1 MKKKLLALLL
11 SFTSVFVLG
20 ACLGGASGDDVE
32 INIPGEVPTEDISV
46 DMWHAFGDD
55 NVELINDMMESFPYD
70 NITLEQLSQGGYDGL
85 RQATM
90 QGVVSGETPDIVLG
104 YPDHFVEYLTGKA
117 LIPLEEYIDDENF
130 GIDRDD
136 FIPGFMDENQ
146 QYEDG
151 HQYSLPF
158 SKSTEMVV
166 YNKDA
171 FDAQGYTF
179 DEKYIY
185 WSDLEDM
192 AGDMIWAD
200 DDNADDRNDYE
211 ILFNYDSPD
220 NLFINGS
227 AQFDAPYTNQEG
239 EILIDNQETRDMLNY
254 FKGLMDEDIL
264 SLPIEWDEEFGSE
277 PFVEGKVCMSQ
288 GSTAGVRYNL
298 PDPENN
304 PSHKDFEVG
313 VAPVI
318 QKEDGTLSAIQQGPN
333 VAIMAETS
341 DDVRL
346 AAWLIIEHLTNAENS
361 AYFSMNTGYVPVRQ
375 SSFETTIYTDF
386 LAIVDKDVADLT
398 PTEEDQRP
406 FALAATVAQAQQDIY
421 NFEPAFLGDF
431 TSSKARTESALLLEG
446 IFAETRT
453 VNEAIDRMLN
463 QLGQ

>member
-20 ACLGGASGDDVE
+20 ACLGGASGEDVE
-32 INIPGEVPTEDISV
+32 INIPDEVPTDEISV

-55 NVELINDMMESFPYD
+55 NVALVEDMMETFPYD
-70 NITLEQLSQGGYDGL
+70 NITLDQLSQGGYDGL

-117 LIPLEEYIDDENF
+117 LIPLEDYIDHDEF

-136 FIPGFMDENQ
+136 FIEGFMDENQ

-171 FDAQGYTF
+171 FEAQGYTLGT
-179 DEKYIY
+179 DEYIY
-185 WSDLEDM
+185 WSDLEAM
-192 AGDMIWAD
+192 APDMIGSGD
-200 DDNADDRNDYE
+200 DQCE
-211 ILFNYDSPD
+211 FLFNYDSPD

-227 AQFDAPYTNQEG
+227 AEFGAPYTNQEG
-239 EILIDNQETRDMLNY
+239 EILIDNDDTREMLNY
-254 FKGLMDEDIL
+254 FKGLMDDNIL
-264 SLPIEWDEEFGSE
+264 TLPIEWDEEYGST
-277 PFVEGKVCMSQ
+277 PFVEGEVCMSQ

-304 PSHKDFEVG
+304 SSHGDFEVG

-318 QKEDGTLSAIQQGPN
+318 QKEDGELSAIQQGPN
-333 VAIMAETS
+333 VAIMSDTS

-361 AYFSMNTGYVPVRQ
+361 AHFSMNTGYVPVRQ
-375 SSFETTIYTDF
+375 SSFETSDYVDF
-386 LAIVDKDVADLT
+386 LALADEDPADLT
-398 PTEEDQRP
+398 PTERDQRP
-406 FALAATVAQAQQDIY
+406 FSLAATVAQAQQDIY

-431 TSSKARTESALLLEG
+431 TSSKARDESGLLLEG
-446 IFAETRT
+446 IYADTRT

-463 QLGQ
+463 QLGE

>member
-1 MKKKLLALLL
+1 MKKKLFALLL
-11 SFTSVFVLG
+11 SVTSVFVLG
-20 ACLGGASGDDVE
+20 ACLGGASGEDVE
-32 INIPGEVPTEDISV
+32 INIPDEVPTEEISV

-55 NVELINDMMESFPYD
+55 NVGLIEDMMESFPYD

-117 LIPLEEYIDDENF
+117 LIPLEDYIDHEEF
-130 GIDRDD
+130 GVDRED
-136 FIPGFMDENQ
+136 FIEGFMQENQ

-179 DEKYIY
+179 STDEYIY
-185 WSDLEDM
+185 WSDLEAM
-192 AGDMIWAD
+192 ADDMIGTG
-200 DDNADDRNDYE
+200 DNQCGH
-211 ILFNYDSPD
+211 LFNYDSPD

-227 AQFDAPYTNQEG
+227 AQFGAPYTNQDG

-254 FKGLMDEDIL
+254 WQGLMDDNIL
-264 SLPIEWDEEFGSE
+264 ALPIEWDEEFGST
-277 PFVEGKVCMSQ
+277 PFVEGDVCMSQ

-304 PSHKDFEVG
+304 PSHLDFEVG

-318 QKEDGTLSAIQQGPN
+318 QKEDGNLSAIQQGPN
-333 VAIMAETS
+333 VAIMSDTS

-375 SSFETTIYTDF
+375 SSFETTDYVDF
-386 LAIVDKDVADLT
+386 LAVADKDPNDLT
-398 PTEEDQRP
+398 PTEQDQRP

-431 TSSKARTESALLLEG
+431 TSSKARSESALLLEG
-446 IFAETRT
+446 IYADTRT